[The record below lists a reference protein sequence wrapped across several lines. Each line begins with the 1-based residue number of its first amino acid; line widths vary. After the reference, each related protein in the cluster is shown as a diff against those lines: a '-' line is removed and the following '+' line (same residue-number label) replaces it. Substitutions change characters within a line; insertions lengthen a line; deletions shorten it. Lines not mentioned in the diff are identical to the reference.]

1 MPASENLPYKKRKEN
16 RQSQE
21 VRIRNH
27 YIFSF
32 LSYLSENL
40 IFGSM
45 SSFTN
50 MQSYFGLKTISNSI
64 SCWKILNKLEV
75 KLYLFVFIGKCL
87 LCPCSGS

>member
-21 VRIRNH
+21 VRKRNH

-45 SSFTN
+45 SSFTDF
-50 MQSYFGLKTISNSI
+50 M
-64 SCWKILNKLEV
+64 LENTE
-75 KLYLFVFIGKCL
+75 
-87 LCPCSGS
+87 